1 MGVRGRLDEVVL
13 SVLSIGG
20 GRERR
25 SSAIFGT
32 RRFSIR
38 SFRFVRSFVRSGLLP
53 ELVVV
58 WLIVFWK
65 SI

>member
-32 RRFSIR
+32 RRFFGFALFD
-38 SFRFVRSFVRSGLLP
+38 SFAPSFVPDSCP
-53 ELVVV
+53 N
-58 WLIVFWK
+58 
-65 SI
+65 

>member
-13 SVLSIGG
+13 SVLSIG

-38 SFRFVRSFVRSGLLP
+38 SFPFAPSFVPDSCP
-53 ELVVV
+53 N
-58 WLIVFWK
+58 
-65 SI
+65 